1 MITTEAGIS
10 HHFLKDYYIILGEEY
25 NNYWSIKFYE
35 NPLIVLI
42 WLGAIIMFFS
52 GLISMIK
59 K

>member
-1 MITTEAGIS
+1 M
-10 HHFLKDYYIILGEEY
+10 DYYNILGEEY

-42 WLGAIIMFFS
+42 WLGAIVMFFS
-52 GLISMIK
+52 GLIKIIK